1 MRIESAGAAVLT
13 IAILGTANGHSA
25 HQGLAPRLADEQVLR
40 EYTGVYRWDDNA
52 VVYLQMWNEFSG
64 FDKPSQLVAFDE
76 SGDVRGPQGRWSPRL
91 HPHRVAE
98 RQPSAVRGKSREQR
112 RDAFA
117 AAHRSGIFL
126 DGSGMAREND
136 PRPRRDRGSVT
147 ASIPVQESAV

>member
-1 MRIESAGAAVLT
+1 MRIESTGAAVLT
-13 IAILGTANGHSA
+13 IAILRTANGHSA

-76 SGDVRGPQGRWSPRL
+76 SGDVRGPQGRWAPRL

-98 RQPSAVRGKSREQR
+98 R
-112 RDAFA
+112 
-117 AAHRSGIFL
+117 
-126 DGSGMAREND
+126 
-136 PRPRRDRGSVT
+136 
-147 ASIPVQESAV
+147 